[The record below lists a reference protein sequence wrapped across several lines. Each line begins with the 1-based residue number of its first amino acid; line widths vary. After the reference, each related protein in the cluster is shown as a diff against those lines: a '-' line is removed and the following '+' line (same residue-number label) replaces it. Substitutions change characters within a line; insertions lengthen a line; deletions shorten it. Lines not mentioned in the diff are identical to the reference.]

1 MMWTRTFWLDTAER
15 AVKTL
20 AQALIAVLAVGTPIY
35 EIAWAEALGIA
46 ATAAVI
52 SMLTS
57 VASVGVGESGT
68 AAVVPG
74 MPGQED

>member
-1 MMWTRTFWLDTAER
+1 MRTRSFWTDAAER

-52 SMLTS
+52 SVLTS

-68 AAVVPG
+68 AAAVPTRAHE
-74 MPGQED
+74 ED

>member
-1 MMWTRTFWLDTAER
+1 MRTRSFWIDTAER

-35 EIAWAEALGIA
+35 EIAWVEALGIA

-52 SMLTS
+52 SVLTS
-57 VASVGVGESGT
+57 IASVGVGEPGT
-68 AAVVPG
+68 AAAVPTRAHE
-74 MPGQED
+74 ED